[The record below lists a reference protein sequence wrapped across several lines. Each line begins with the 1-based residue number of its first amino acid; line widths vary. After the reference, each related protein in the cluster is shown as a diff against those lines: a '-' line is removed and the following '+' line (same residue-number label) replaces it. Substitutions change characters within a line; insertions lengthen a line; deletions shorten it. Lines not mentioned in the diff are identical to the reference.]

1 MNIEL
6 ECEGQ
11 VRLGPLPWDLS
22 ERLSQFSGNWL
33 EFSPKE
39 STIIARKSLP
49 VGCPAT
55 TAVSC
60 ELITL
65 IESLTPELRLA
76 MPGGEFFVKAHSGRI
91 MRFAVEKGE
100 IRIQWPS
107 EDYSRAIPV
116 TPESVLSSLSA
127 SEASINGWARFAGA
141 RSRRREI
148 EAFAEHFGGL
158 YPEGD
163 MPSECE
169 QNIAYVPFKGV
180 SVDPDKL
187 VNRLQSLAEPGESL
201 QAQIDVSCPSPRSED
216 REYRILIRNGK
227 VEALRPSLWKRD

>member
-11 VRLGPLPWDLS
+11 VKLGPLPWDLS
-22 ERLSQFSGNWL
+22 ERLAQFSGNWL

-39 STIIARKSLP
+39 YAIIARKSLP

-60 ELITL
+60 ELISM
-65 IESLTPELRLA
+65 IESLTPELREA
-76 MPGGEFFVKAHSGRI
+76 MPGGEFYVRARGGRI

-107 EDYSRAIPV
+107 EDYSHAVPV
-116 TPESVLSSLSA
+116 TPESVLSSLGA
-127 SEASINGWARFAGA
+127 SETRIRGWARFAGA
-141 RSRRREI
+141 SSHRQEI
-148 EAFAEHFGGL
+148 QGFAEHFGGL

-169 QNIAYVPFKGV
+169 QNIAYIPFRGV
-180 SVDPDKL
+180 SVHPEEL
-187 VNRLQSLAEPGESL
+187 VNRLQTLANPIESL
-201 QAQIDVSCPSPRSED
+201 QAEIDVTCASPRSED
-216 REYRILIRNGK
+216 REYRILIRNGR
-227 VEALRPSLWKRD
+227 VEAFRPSLWKQD

>member
-11 VRLGPLPWDLS
+11 VKLGPLPWDLS
-22 ERLSQFSGNWL
+22 ERLAQYSGNWL
-33 EFSPKE
+33 EFSPRE
-39 STIIARKSLP
+39 CAIVARKSLP

-60 ELITL
+60 ELITM
-65 IESLTPELRLA
+65 IETLTPELRQA
-76 MPGGEFFVKAHSGRI
+76 MPGGEFFVRAHSGRI

-107 EDYSRAIPV
+107 EDYSRATPV
-116 TPESVLSSLSA
+116 TAESVLSSLDT
-127 SEASINGWARFAGA
+127 SEARVKGWARFAGA
-141 RSRRREI
+141 GSHQREI
-148 EAFAEHFGGL
+148 QAFAERFGGL

-169 QNIAYVPFKGV
+169 QNIAYIPFKGV
-180 SVDPDKL
+180 GIHPEEL
-187 VNRLQSLAEPGESL
+187 VNRLQALADPIESL
-201 QAQIDVSCPSPRSED
+201 QAEIDVTCALPRSED
-216 REYRILIRNGK
+216 REYRILIRNGQ
-227 VEALRPSLWKRD
+227 VETVRPSLWKQD